1 MARAAVMHRGKITGQ
16 PITSPVTTY
25 MQVTAKLVPGL
36 VTDNG
41 SDLTIASVWDNSNQ
55 LSGSWIFKILIENN
69 VPRLSLMLTD
79 GNTVESREAGLM
91 PRPPRSADGLWLRVH
106 YNPSSGDAT
115 FYYRFNDADPFTQLG
130 VVGGVAI
137 TPQVSNIPLIIG
149 GENTNNVWMFRGAIY
164 YVLVEVDT
172 EVAEPDFTNQAE
184 STFQFTDARGMTW
197 TLTETAHIV
206 DNVTSNLGLAKPSNS
221 FVASHLP
228 DDVLQ
233 YNEVIASLARQH
245 VTRRY
250 TYTPDIVNRNGAPWD
265 FTGLKDGRYL
275 FLPGNFIAGYVNLR
289 ITTLSVSRN
298 GLVCITPPNPLIDLD
313 FHKLELIL
321 TFPVIGDGVVIDN
334 TGRHYPVSVVAVNQI
349 GTDYL
354 LFALANPG
362 KGGTLQYFEED
373 NPFQFFDGDRISI
386 NFFYRLR
393 DVT

>member
-1 MARAAVMHRGKITGQ
+1 MHRGKITGQ

-36 VTDNG
+36 VTANG

-55 LSGSWIFKILIENN
+55 LSGSWIFKILIKDNI
-69 VPRLSLMLTD
+69 PTLSLMLTD

-106 YNPSSGDAT
+106 YDPNSGDAT
-115 FYYRFNDADPFTQLG
+115 FYYRFNDADPFTQLE

-137 TPQVSNIPLIIG
+137 TPQVSSIPLIIG
-149 GENTNNVWMFRGAIY
+149 GENTNNIWVFRGAIY
-164 YVLVEVDT
+164 YVLVEVDA

-221 FVASHLP
+221 FVAAHLP
-228 DDVLQ
+228 DAVLQ
-233 YNEVIASLARQH
+233 YNEFMASLARQH

-250 TYTPDIVNRNGAPWD
+250 TYTPNIVNRNGVPWD
-265 FTGLKDGRYL
+265 FTGFKDGRYL

-289 ITTLSVSRN
+289 ITTLNISQS
-298 GLVCITPPNPLIDLD
+298 GIVCITPPIPYIDLD
-313 FHKLELIL
+313 FHNVIIL
-321 TFPVIGDGVVIDN
+321 GSTFPVIGDGTFIDSSSEPN
-334 TGRHYPVSVVAVNQI
+334 HFPLSVVAINQT
-349 GTDYL
+349 GTNHL

-362 KGGTLQYFEED
+362 KGGIIQHIEED
-373 NPFQFFDGDRISI
+373 DPVQFFDGDRISI
-386 NFFYRLR
+386 NFFYKLR